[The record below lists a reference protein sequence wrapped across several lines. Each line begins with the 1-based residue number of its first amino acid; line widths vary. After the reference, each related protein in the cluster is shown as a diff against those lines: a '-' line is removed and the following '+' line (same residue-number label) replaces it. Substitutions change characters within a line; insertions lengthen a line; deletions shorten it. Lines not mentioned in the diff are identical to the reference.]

1 MKNLRAIV
9 FDCDGVLFESR
20 AANLDFYNTILARF
34 GAPPVSMADEATLA
48 LCHTAASP
56 EVLRVLL
63 GEEQLSTAL
72 DYAASLDYRRF
83 VPLLD
88 MEPGLREALTDLGRD
103 YPLAVATNRGASG
116 EDLLIHFGLREHFS
130 AVVTSRDVPRPK
142 PWPDML
148 VEAARRLGC
157 RTQDMLFVGDSALD
171 RHAALGA
178 GARFVAYK
186 NDLEGDWRVLSH
198 GQLVHLV
205 RYGTTG
211 P

>member
-1 MKNLRAIV
+1 MTNARAIV

-20 AANLDFYNTILARF
+20 AANLSFYNTILEHF
-34 GAPPVSMADEATLA
+34 GAPPVCMEDEATLA

-63 GEEQLSTAL
+63 GAHQVSAAL
-72 DYAASLDYRRF
+72 AYASSLDYRRF
-83 VPLLD
+83 VPLLE

-116 EDLLIHFGLREHFS
+116 EDLLVHFGLRHHFS

-157 RTQDMLFVGDSALD
+157 RTDELLFVGDSTLD
-171 RHAALGA
+171 RQAALGA
-178 GARFVAYK
+178 GSHFVAYK
-186 NDLEGDWRVLSH
+186 NDLDGDWRVRSH
-198 GQLVHLV
+198 EQLVHLV
-205 RYGTTG
+205 RYGTTV